1 MTSADREVRLFAV
14 RILWEKHRPRSFPT
28 SWAPKK
34 SVLDADVQNGSAGTF
49 TDVEALRGFLRRV
62 LFALPPGRSMEAR
75 DDASFRRIPSSVAK
89 ARVVEIVRDL
99 AIEDVAFA
107 DAVRP
112 LLQEMTASLA
122 QGEWQSCLQA
132 LCAIDAVHG
141 RPAAAIKPATTTTAD
156 AAAE

>member
-1 MTSADREVRLFAV
+1 M
-14 RILWEKHRPRSFPT
+14 
-28 SWAPKK
+28 
-34 SVLDADVQNGSAGTF
+34 
-49 TDVEALRGFLRRV
+49 
-62 LFALPPGRSMEAR
+62 
-75 DDASFRRIPSSVAK
+75 AK